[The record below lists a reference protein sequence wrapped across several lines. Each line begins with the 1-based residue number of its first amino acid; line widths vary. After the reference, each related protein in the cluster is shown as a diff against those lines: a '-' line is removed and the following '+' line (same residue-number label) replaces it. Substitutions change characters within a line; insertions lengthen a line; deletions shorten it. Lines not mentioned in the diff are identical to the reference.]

1 MFGPGQTRTRP
12 FERPWYLSTRWE
24 VSSNTSSLV
33 LRLGG
38 KVFPQAAMWE
48 CARSA
53 SFPCGEVSLKL
64 NAKTLL
70 IPESSMASII
80 ASASGMGMRS
90 FVTTAVVPER
100 IASHAKSFTESA
112 ASSGV

>member
-1 MFGPGQTRTRP
+1 MFGPGQTKTRP
-12 FERPWYLSTRWE
+12 PERPWYVSTRWE
-24 VSSNTSSLV
+24 VSSKTSFLV

-38 KVFPQAAMWE
+38 KFFPQAAMWE

-53 SFPCGEVSLKL
+53 SFPEGDISLKL
-64 NAKTLL
+64 KAKTLRM
-70 IPESSMASII
+70 PESSIASII
-80 ASASGMGMRS
+80 ASACGMGMRS

-112 ASSGV
+112 ASSAV